1 MALKTVSC
9 IAYALCTRRK
19 GDTLGL
25 VLDLPPTISPVDPL
39 VNRDPSNKPKV
50 PGRFPAQPPFFPP
63 SYCSLVISSHSG
75 FADPPRDPGWQWVA
89 TD

>member
-9 IAYALCTRRK
+9 IAYALCARRK

-39 VNRDPSNKPKV
+39 VNRDPSNGPKV
-50 PGRFPAQPPFFPP
+50 PERFSAQPPPLLPP
-63 SYCSLVISSHSG
+63 LSLVILCHSG

>member
-9 IAYALCTRRK
+9 IAYALCARRK

-39 VNRDPSNKPKV
+39 VNRDSSNGPKV
-50 PGRFPAQPPFFPP
+50 PERFSAQPPFFPLSAWSFYAIRGLLTP
-63 SYCSLVISSHSG
+63 LEIPVG
-75 FADPPRDPGWQWVA
+75 NG
-89 TD
+89 